1 MIKIPRSRSFIPAL
15 VSLVITGTAQAALDG
30 YWPVVEFNGNFV
42 DNTVLGGIDATLFNG
57 ATLLTDPERGQVLS
71 FDGVDG
77 YANAGTIPQLT
88 LTNDYTWSFWI
99 LNETDIAA
107 PGNNATILGN
117 RYTADGPNSEYSPR
131 EFTKFTPTNFEF
143 HRNTVGENNNYP
155 DFVNPSPWTHVSVV
169 KQADHFISYRN
180 GLVTGVSRITE
191 GQNNAHPLY
200 FGGDQTAENWKG
212 RLDDIGIWSNALPAA
227 SVAGLAKGTYNP
239 ATAPTSSNPAMQ
251 TLLSD
256 GFDNGLGNWI
266 PTNRGLENNA
276 PAGYNDPE
284 IISGPLNDKQV
295 SLSGV
300 VGSQYWFG
308 NSIES
313 ATRYDSSIE
322 TLISVDRVSL
332 TGVAAAGSAYR
343 SSLWILGDDG
353 HYLHFAQNVGENG
366 WQWNARDDGGVG
378 TLLPI
383 GSGNDIP
390 ELNSLD
396 ADGGLH
402 QMSIRL
408 VPTGTIGEV
417 NMFMFLDGTLVA
429 GQGFSAFP
437 DTFSVVLT
445 GQARAIG
452 DSVEAIFDNVV
463 VQQVP
468 EPASAMV
475 LLGGLLG
482 LAVRRRRS

>member
-1 MIKIPRSRSFIPAL
+1 
-15 VSLVITGTAQAALDG
+15 
-30 YWPVVEFNGNFV
+30 
-42 DNTVLGGIDATLFNG
+42 
-57 ATLLTDPERGQVLS
+57 
-71 FDGVDG
+71 
-77 YANAGTIPQLT
+77 
-88 LTNDYTWSFWI
+88 
-99 LNETDIAA
+99 
-107 PGNNATILGN
+107 
-117 RYTADGPNSEYSPR
+117 
-131 EFTKFTPTNFEF
+131 
-143 HRNTVGENNNYP
+143 
-155 DFVNPSPWTHVSVV
+155 
-169 KQADHFISYRN
+169 
-180 GLVTGVSRITE
+180 
-191 GQNNAHPLY
+191 
-200 FGGDQTAENWKG
+200 
-212 RLDDIGIWSNALPAA
+212 
-227 SVAGLAKGTYNP
+227 
-239 ATAPTSSNPAMQ
+239 
-251 TLLSD
+251 
-256 GFDNGLGNWI
+256 
-266 PTNRGLENNA
+266 
-276 PAGYNDPE
+276 
-284 IISGPLNDKQV
+284 
-295 SLSGV
+295 
-300 VGSQYWFG
+300 
-308 NSIES
+308 
-313 ATRYDSSIE
+313 
-322 TLISVDRVSL
+322 LISVDRVSL